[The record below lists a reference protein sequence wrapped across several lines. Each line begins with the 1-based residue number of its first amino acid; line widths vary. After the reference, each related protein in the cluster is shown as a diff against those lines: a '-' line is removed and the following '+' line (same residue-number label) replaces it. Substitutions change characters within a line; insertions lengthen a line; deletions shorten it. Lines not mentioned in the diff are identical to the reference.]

1 MVVTYSG
8 RYLLL
13 RLAINAVALY
23 IIARIVPGI
32 HAGPVSAVV
41 GALVLGFVN
50 AVVRPVLIVLT
61 LPVTVVTLGLFLLVI
76 NAATFGL
83 AAFLV
88 PGFTVDGFGPA
99 LMGSVLYSL
108 VGIVTGHYLRPSSA
122 TVTPPADGPGPGFTL
137 GRSAGFGLRGV
148 GRPDVIEGEAYE
160 PRERE

>member
-13 RLAINAVALY
+13 RLAINAVVLY
-23 IIARIVPGI
+23 VIARIVPGI
-32 HAGPVSAVV
+32 HAGPVSAVA

-61 LPVTVVTLGLFLLVI
+61 LPVTVVTLGLFLLVV

-99 LMGSVLYSL
+99 LIGSVLYSL
-108 VGIVTGHYLRPSSA
+108 VGTVTGHYLRPPNA
-122 TVTPPADGPGPGFTL
+122 TAAATGRGLGPGFTP
-137 GRSAGFGLRGV
+137 GPSAGSDRGAD
-148 GRPDVIEGEAYE
+148 RSDVIEGESYE
-160 PRERE
+160 PRARE